1 MRGEGPAPAP
11 VNVEEIKGSKKS
23 GEDGGRKRE
32 ASEGKLSRK
41 KKRKKE
47 EEIGLSLQITACK
60 TGKLQIALALSI
72 REFIR

>member
-1 MRGEGPAPAP
+1 MHGEGPALAP
-11 VNVEEIKGSKKS
+11 VNVEEIKGSKKT
-23 GEDGGRKRE
+23 GGRRRE
-32 ASEGKLSRK
+32 ERRGFGGEIEQK

-47 EEIGLSLQITACK
+47 GEIGLQITACK